1 MKTVTMMLNEHLI
14 TLSPLEIGM
23 LVIIKQMFN
32 IQVLIRLF
40 SLVS

>member
-23 LVIIKQMFN
+23 LVRKIN
-32 IQVLIRLF
+32 H
-40 SLVS
+40 